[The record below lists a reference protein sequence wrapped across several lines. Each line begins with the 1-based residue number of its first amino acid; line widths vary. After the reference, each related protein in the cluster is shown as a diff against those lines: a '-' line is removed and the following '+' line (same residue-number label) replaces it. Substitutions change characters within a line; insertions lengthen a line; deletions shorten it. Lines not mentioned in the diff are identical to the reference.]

1 MGSGHS
7 YLMEMP
13 VAAPAPVAP
22 VAPVA
27 FSLQELY
34 HKCKSGA
41 ASLEEEPNYMLQDL
55 YNKHCHG
62 SFPQHFPM
70 MGGPMMMGGMNMPY

>member
-27 FSLQELY
+27 MSLQELY
-34 HKCKSGA
+34 NKCKHGK

-55 YNKHCHG
+55 YHKHRFFL
-62 SFPQHFPM
+62 SVLTQMLFDDI
-70 MGGPMMMGGMNMPY
+70 